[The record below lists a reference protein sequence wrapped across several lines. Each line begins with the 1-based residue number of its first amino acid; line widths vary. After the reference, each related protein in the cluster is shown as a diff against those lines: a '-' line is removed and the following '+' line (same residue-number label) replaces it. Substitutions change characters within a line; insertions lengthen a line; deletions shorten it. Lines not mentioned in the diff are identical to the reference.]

1 MEKAKQNYPTRLFYL
16 LLACTLSGIGLLTL
30 FKIAPTASAAHSPE
44 HQVQNTARNPLQATT
59 HYTPTLQFVS
69 SMGGDHG
76 DIVLAGDYSYI
87 GNGAELSV
95 VDISDP
101 SLAHEVRLLRLPGAI
116 YDLAVE
122 ANHLYVAAGYGG
134 LMIYDISA
142 PAAPKQLA
150 HYPTEQPVY
159 TLYPDGDL
167 LYAVTVGLFQA
178 YDISN
183 PTSPKLHDQIEGY
196 FESYFSL
203 VVHRNYAFIG
213 VQIIDLTNP
222 EALIVA
228 ATLDG
233 PVREVHEPFAVVDS
247 VGCGIHGCGGSL
259 FLYDITDPSSP
270 VRLGEYLISNF
281 LSVARI
287 EDQQLYIATIGSTL
301 EILDISDPQ
310 AITQVGRI
318 DASGAVEVDGDLVYI
333 ISNGLEIIDASDPA
347 NPETLDSYRPWAGA
361 VDYARKGDVFFL
373 RMLYFNG
380 AHRQLHIVDATHPD
394 NISVLGYALQ
404 FSGVP
409 FVDNFHL
416 DGERAYLL
424 SRAPTFQIFDFANT
438 SSPEYLGGSESSYSG
453 PSEHLGLTSDRAYQV
468 YFNGLKIIDTSD
480 PALPTDLLT
489 YDAGG
494 NSVGLVDPITDERVY
509 LTVKNSTDLSLG
521 MQIVDFSAVPSYTV
535 LGNYHDNQSTYVSG
549 LSGTV
554 DRAYLGYANGLVEIL
569 DTSDPAMPTNT
580 SSYSSTGEISSLDL
594 SGSLLFAG
602 HQRRLEILDV
612 SNPYSITLLSQI
624 PVSGTIYQTTI
635 SGDWAYLSTE
645 YNGMLVYN
653 ISNPINPVFYTRYAI
668 PTYHVQIA
676 GGLAYL
682 STGENGLQILSLFEP
697 SVYLPYVQINSP

>member
-1 MEKAKQNYPTRLFYL
+1 MEKAKQYHPIRLFYL
-16 LLACTLSGIGLLTL
+16 LLACTLSGIGFLTL
-30 FKIAPTASAAHSPE
+30 FKTASTASAANPPE
-44 HQVQNTARNPLQATT
+44 NQVQDAETGSLQTIT
-59 HYTPTLQFVS
+59 HYTPTLQFLT
-69 SMGGDHG
+69 SMGGDGG
-76 DIVLAGDYSYI
+76 DIVLAGDYAYV

-95 VDISDP
+95 VDISNP
-101 SLAHEVRLLRLPGAI
+101 YLAHELRLLRLPGAI
-116 YDLAVE
+116 YDLAVDS
-122 ANHLYVAAGYGG
+122 NYLFVAAGYGG
-134 LMIYDISA
+134 LLVYDIRA

-150 HYPTEQPVY
+150 RYPMDQPVY
-159 TLYPDGDL
+159 TLYSDGDL
-167 LYAVTVGLFQA
+167 LYAVTVGLFLA
-178 YDISN
+178 YDISQ
-183 PTSPKLHDQIEGY
+183 PASPMLLDQIEGY
-196 FESYFSL
+196 FESSL
-203 VVHRNYAFIG
+203 PLFVHGNFAYIG
-213 VQIIDLTNP
+213 VQIINLTNP
-222 EALIVA
+222 QALSVA

-247 VGCGIHGCGGSL
+247 VGCGIYGCGGYL
-259 FLYDITDPSSP
+259 YLYDITDPASP
-270 VRLGEYLISNF
+270 VRLGDYLIHNF
-281 LSVARI
+281 LNVAKI
-287 EDQQLYIATIGSTL
+287 DDQRLYICTIGGSL
-301 EILDISDPQ
+301 EILDISDPL
-310 AITQVGRI
+310 AITQTGSI
-318 DASGAVEVDGDLVYI
+318 DASSAMEVDGDLLYI
-333 ISNGLEIIDASDPA
+333 FGSGMEIIDATDPA
-347 NPETLDSYRPWAGA
+347 NPETLDSYRPWAG
-361 VDYARKGDVFFL
+361 VVGYARKGDIFFL
-373 RMLYFNG
+373 RVLHFNG
-380 AHRQLHIVDATHPD
+380 AHRQLHIVDATHPG

-424 SRAPTFQIFDFANT
+424 SRAPIFQIFDFTNT
-438 SSPEYLGGSESSYSG
+438 SAPEYLGGSESSYSG

-468 YFNGLKIIDTSD
+468 YFNGLKIIDISD
-480 PALPTDLLT
+480 PELPTDLLT
-489 YDAGG
+489 FDAGG

-521 MQIVDFSAVPSYTV
+521 LQIVDFSAVPSYTV
-535 LGNYHDNQSTYVSG
+535 RGYYHDNQSTYVSA
-549 LSGTV
+549 LTGTA

-569 DTSDPAMPTNT
+569 DTSDPAMPTKS

-612 SNPYSITLLSQI
+612 SNPYSMTLLSQI

-668 PTYHVQIA
+668 PTYHVQIF

-682 STGENGLQILSLFEP
+682 STVENGLQILSLYEP